1 MARYTV
7 RIRGQ
12 RQDTDIARLCAA
24 LVAMARL
31 KQSAETCTVKP
42 AGGGDVQ

>member
-12 RQDTDIARLCAA
+12 RQDTDVTRLCAA

-31 KQSAETCTVKP
+31 KQSAKAGRSKP
-42 AGGGDVQ
+42 GGGGDVQ